1 MIGNGNNINNV
12 KSSSQ
17 QRPQEQQ
24 QQKPAVAQV
33 AVSFF
38 QRIISGGSATNQR
51 GNASRVNPE
60 SDTIVGT
67 HNNENTVQSVQTLK
81 QFWINAFGS
90 GSAALKR
97 AGNSEKIHRERL
109 NSVNCEQIEVDRG
122 KSTSKSLS
130 LNRDF
135 IVSDSFSKNR
145 ISDNFYKYK
154 TADLVKTSRNSGV
167 FQCSEPNLVPFI
179 VPHLQTSETM
189 IITSENRPETISSI
203 SVIMSDDKKCQ
214 QTDNTT
220 EKASVSSTKSLTLS
234 KSSSGSSIVHNAVSK
249 SRKSGS
255 NVSTR
260 KCSFRTNAYHVKKS
274 ANNNTTGN
282 KVAALTHRFNQL
294 IQNDDDIRD
303 DVTRKR
309 KVILHRSGGHVFK
322 VMSDTVDSP
331 SKSKKNSS
339 RKMEVMVVDGSPS
352 KLVKKKLSV
361 RRKNSAKVSVIQQS
375 PQVPVSVK
383 EKIQIFETSDAIP
396 AKTVELPVQKPAVPS
411 KSAHVL
417 RRTHEIVAQNSLKKL
432 QNSTSDVVTLV
443 PNLIQNQNVVSNVV
457 PKIIPNDLPPK
468 KSSVSRIYEKLA
480 IRSTT
485 FLSRKKIYAS
495 VASKP
500 IQEIPI
506 VEEEQYESVEK
517 IMDALAVVSQRIEH
531 LSKSESCLLSVD
543 SDEKPQPCSDIIPN
557 PSFLFRTT
565 SKPADVIEAINNSII
580 KKTKSMDDAH
590 FPSSLRMVPKVET
603 REYGTIFRETDE
615 LLQRIK
621 ESIQKDDIPKITDS
635 TYEETQASSV
645 DSSSIYQSIFGA
657 ESKDSNK
664 PYESSTDSSNIYQS
678 ISEAISND
686 STIITKTLKTID
698 SDMVSINSYESF
710 ENYEAVD
717 DEMLENIRNEN
728 GYEICAPEKDTPP
741 EPPPPR
747 ITGSQTLPSDSP
759 EPALP
764 LPKRAFAH
772 FELQKSNSSSSN
784 YEIIKYD
791 KVPPRP
797 PKSITHIVQSTA
809 AALPE
814 PPMLPLER
822 NSSTE
827 TEYDGENIYDT
838 IKPIR
843 SEAVT
848 ETSGDYESIE
858 VPSPFL
864 RVKRSFKR
872 SPTDSDTGST
882 LSSDVKTNSLY
893 GTTMNRIDKAVSQS
907 DTADSSSDNSDD
919 WIDMSDGE
927 AENGQKHK
935 FVV

>member
-1 MIGNGNNINNV
+1 MPGNGNSINND
-12 KSSSQ
+12 KSSSLQ
-17 QRPQEQQ
+17 KPQEQQ
-24 QQKPAVAQV
+24 QKQAVAQV

-38 QRIISGGSATNQR
+38 QRIISGGNATSQK
-51 GNASRVNPE
+51 GNSSSVNTE
-60 SDTIVGT
+60 SGSDVS
-67 HNNENTVQSVQTLK
+67 NNSENTVQSVQTLK
-81 QFWINAFGS
+81 KFWINAFGS
-90 GSAALKR
+90 GSGSAAQKKTGNIEKIR
-97 AGNSEKIHRERL
+97 KERVNSE
-109 NSVNCEQIEVDRG
+109 NCDQIEVDRG
-122 KSTSKSLS
+122 KSTGKSLS
-130 LNRDF
+130 LNRNF
-135 IVSDSFSKNR
+135 VVNDSAYSKKR

-154 TADLVKTSRNSGV
+154 TADLVKTSRNSDIIT
-167 FQCSEPNLVPFI
+167 VPFD
-179 VPHLQTSETM
+179 VTHLPTSHTM
-189 IITSENRPETISSI
+189 IITSESRPETISSI
-203 SVIMSDDKKCQ
+203 SVTMNDDKKCQ
-214 QTDNTT
+214 HYD
-220 EKASVSSTKSLTLS
+220 KPSVSSTRSVTLS
-234 KSSSGSSIVHNAVSK
+234 ESSSASSLVCNATESSVSSSLK
-249 SRKSGS
+249 TGS
-255 NVSTR
+255 NASAR

-274 ANNNTTGN
+274 ANNNTAGN

-294 IQNDDDIRD
+294 IQNDADIREE
-303 DVTRKR
+303 VTRKR
-309 KVILHRSGGHVFK
+309 KVIFHRSGGHVFK
-322 VMSDTVDSP
+322 VVAETVESP
-331 SKSKKNSS
+331 SKSKKNTS
-339 RKMEVMVVDGSPS
+339 RRMEVMAVDASPA

-361 RRKNSAKVSVIQQS
+361 RRKNSAKGSIIQQS
-375 PQVPVSVK
+375 SQIPVSVK
-383 EKIQIFETSDAIP
+383 EKIQIFEISDAIIS
-396 AKTVELPVQKPAVPS
+396 KTIVLPVQKPAVPR
-411 KSAHVL
+411 KSAQVL
-417 RRTHEIVAQNSLKKL
+417 RRTQEIVAQNSLKKL
-432 QNSTSDVVTLV
+432 QNSKSDVETLV
-443 PNLIQNQNVVSNVV
+443 PNCIPNLDPKVVSSDVPKVV
-457 PKIIPNDLPPK
+457 PNIVSSDIPPK

-543 SDEKPQPCSDIIPN
+543 SDETPQACSDIAPN
-557 PSFLFRTT
+557 PSFLFRSA
-565 SKPADVIEAINNSII
+565 SKPVDVIEAINTNII
-580 KKTKSMDDAH
+580 KKTKSMDETH
-590 FPSSLRMVPKVET
+590 FPSPLRMLPKVET

-621 ESIQKDDIPKITDS
+621 ESIQKDDSPKITGSADDQIQITS
-635 TYEETQASSV
+635 D
-645 DSSSIYQSIFGA
+645 DSSNIYQSIFGA
-657 ESKDSNK
+657 ESQNSDK
-664 PYESSTDSSNIYQS
+664 PYESSTNSSNIYQS
-678 ISEAISND
+678 ISEAISNND
-686 STIITKTLKTID
+686 NIITETSKTID
-698 SDMVSINSYESF
+698 PDTVSINSYESF

-717 DEMLENIRNEN
+717 EELLENIRSEN
-728 GYEICAPEKDTPP
+728 GYEICTPEKDTPP

-747 ITGSQTLPSDSP
+747 IFGSQTLPSNSP

-772 FELQKSNSSSSN
+772 FELQKSNSVTSN

-797 PKSITHIVQSTA
+797 PKSITHVQSTA
-809 AALPE
+809 PPLPE

-843 SEAVT
+843 TEAVI
-848 ETSGDYESIE
+848 ETGGDYESIE
-858 VPSPFL
+858 ISSPFL
-864 RVKRSFKR
+864 RAKRSFK
-872 SPTDSDTGST
+872 SDSDTGST

-893 GTTMNRIDKAVSQS
+893 GTTMNRIDKAASQS

-927 AENGQKHK
+927 ADNGQKHK